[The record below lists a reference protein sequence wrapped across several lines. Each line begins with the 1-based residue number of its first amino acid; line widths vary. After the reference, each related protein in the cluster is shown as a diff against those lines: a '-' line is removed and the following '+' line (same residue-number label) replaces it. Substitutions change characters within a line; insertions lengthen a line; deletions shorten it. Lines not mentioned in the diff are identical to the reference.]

1 MTILSCHIAAGDDLY
16 VRGEDNAR
24 YTLKI
29 PRENPNPFNFKNYNN
44 NGYSQEVAFSNQDF
58 TEIKVYAHCEDLNSE
73 IPFPIKY
80 KFPSWLKPFLQPDK
94 SAQSDDP
101 EIISLTKQV
110 IKGSEYQYE
119 AVQKILRWI
128 NDNITY
134 NLDPEGPRTAVQVL
148 REKKGFCIGY
158 SNLAI
163 AMLRS
168 AGIPCR
174 NVHGIHIDSES
185 LSSGEDYIPLS
196 LKGVTLHRWI
206 EVYYPDVG
214 WVFSD
219 PKFSTNFIGANYIF
233 LAHQDGWETFPAEF
247 LEGVSIKTESSVNG
261 FKNLDWAENGE
272 GILLVRPS
280 RFQRKTGLVNVWIMN
295 SELNTERTE
304 VTLASL
310 DKVLR
315 LSPGK
320 DRKVAFTGLDSGEYE
335 LKIRYNGELVYL
347 TKFGLKD
354 KQELNF
360 DIMLKLEE
368 NSK

>member
-16 VRGEDNAR
+16 IRGEDNAK
-24 YTLKI
+24 YILKVS
-29 PRENPNPFNFKNYNN
+29 EQNPSRFEFKNYKN
-44 NGYSQEVAFSNQDF
+44 NGYSQEVIFSNQDF
-58 TEIKVYAHCEDLNSE
+58 TEIKTYAYCEDLKSE
-73 IPFPIKY
+73 ITFPIKY
-80 KFPSWLKPFLQPDK
+80 KFPSWLQPFLQPDK
-94 SAQSDDP
+94 GIQSTDP
-101 EIISLTKQV
+101 DIISQTKQV
-110 IKGSEYQYE
+110 IKGSKYQYE

-134 NLDPEGPRTAVQVL
+134 NLDPKGPRTAVEVL

-158 SNLAI
+158 SNLAV

-174 NVHGIHIDSES
+174 NVHGIHLDSES
-185 LSSGEDYIPLS
+185 LSSGDEYIPLS

-247 LEGVSIKTESSVNG
+247 LEGVSIKIESNIYNL
-261 FKNLDWAENGE
+261 KNLDWSENGE

-280 RFQRKTGLVNVWIMN
+280 RFQRKTGLVDVWIMN
-295 SELNTERTE
+295 NELDMQITEI
-304 VTLASL
+304 TLASL
-310 DKVLR
+310 DRVLR

-320 DRKVAFTGLDSGEYE
+320 DRKVSFTGLNGGEYE

-354 KQELNF
+354 RQELNF

-368 NSK
+368 NLK